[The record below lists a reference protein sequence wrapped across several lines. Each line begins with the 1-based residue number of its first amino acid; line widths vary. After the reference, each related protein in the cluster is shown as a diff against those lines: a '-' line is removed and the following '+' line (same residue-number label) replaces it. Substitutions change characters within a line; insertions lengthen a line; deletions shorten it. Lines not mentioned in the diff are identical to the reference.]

1 MAHQCDA
8 VLSSS
13 LFRCCLFGSNL
24 TSDLLFYFSPLYAS
38 FQSLRGSPRD
48 VVKTGPLHTLL
59 LKFLPTDSNHFFIG
73 TNMVSLIH
81 VISNESSQI
90 LKKKNYT
97 PVIFSESVL
106 MWLVCRGWSTMERV
120 TVWKH
125 PPNFTGFRRLKCSLS
140 MSPQSTFLPSD
151 HTCSWWESCLFTSHL
166 FWKICIFERW
176 EDRLD

>member
-24 TSDLLFYFSPLYAS
+24 TSDLLFYFSSLYAS

-90 LKKKNYT
+90 LKKNYT
-97 PVIFSESVL
+97 PVI
-106 MWLVCRGWSTMERV
+106 LVKV
-120 TVWKH
+120 Y
-125 PPNFTGFRRLKCSLS
+125 
-140 MSPQSTFLPSD
+140 
-151 HTCSWWESCLFTSHL
+151 
-166 FWKICIFERW
+166 
-176 EDRLD
+176 

>member
-1 MAHQCDA
+1 MLHALDFVTSTFDGNIPALLYMCYTERCGEENLRHHS
-8 VLSSS
+8 VLTEVFTLLS
-13 LFRCCLFGSNL
+13 LASLLHIQTAISPYGPPMWCSVVFQFVPLLFFGSNL

-90 LKKKNYT
+90 LKK
-97 PVIFSESVL
+97 IIL
-106 MWLVCRGWSTMERV
+106 L
-120 TVWKH
+120 
-125 PPNFTGFRRLKCSLS
+125 
-140 MSPQSTFLPSD
+140 
-151 HTCSWWESCLFTSHL
+151 
-166 FWKICIFERW
+166 
-176 EDRLD
+176 